1 MNPKESARLFFSF
14 LSGGVLALVLVVGL
28 GGAGL
33 EDALLVEK
41 LIIIFLIPVCGKK
54 KSQRNQS
61 ANKDYVAV
69 VAELEVGDLN
79 LGAVN
84 ADGDGS
90 ACMGDWRGEE
100 RSILDFQ

>member
-41 LIIIFLIPVCGKK
+41 LKIIFFNSCLWGKK

-61 ANKDYVAV
+61 TNKDYVAV

-90 ACMGDWRGEE
+90 ACMGNGRGE
-100 RSILDFQ
+100 RRDQN